1 MQFIDTHIHL
11 QDYKSNNAINII
23 TSAIQQ
29 GCDKMLCVSS
39 HPSDWGQI
47 SQLSNIYSQNLIP
60 VFGVHPWY
68 VKAVH
73 SEWKDILCEYLNKF
87 PNALLGECGI
97 DGLKPDVELQKQIFA
112 EHIKIAKEYN
122 KSLIIHSVKAVPLM
136 DEFWSELSQKF
147 VIHAFNGKKEFLNQ
161 VIKHGGYIGIGV
173 GLLKTNKAHEI
184 LPLIPKDK
192 LLLETDAPYQAQYPW
207 DIITLA
213 QQIATIL
220 NESIDSILQ
229 QTYANSLEFIK

>member
-11 QDYKSNNAINII
+11 QDYKSNNATNII
-23 TSAIQQ
+23 TSAIHK

-39 HPSDWGQI
+39 HPSDWAQI
-47 SQLSNIYSQNLIP
+47 SQLSKEYSQYIIP
-60 VFGVHPWY
+60 AFGIHPWY
-68 VKAVH
+68 VKTAP
-73 SEWKDILCEYLNKF
+73 SDWKDMLCEYVQKF
-87 PNALLGECGI
+87 PNSLIGECGV
-97 DGLKPDVELQKQIFA
+97 DGLKSDIELQKQMFL
-112 EHIKIAKEYN
+112 EHIKIAQEHN
-122 KSLIIHSVKAVPLM
+122 KPLIIHSVKAVSLM
-136 DEFWSELSQKF
+136 DEFWSKLSQKF

-161 VIKHGGYIGIGV
+161 VIKHGGYIGVGA
-173 GLLKTNKAHEI
+173 GLLKTNKAYDI

-207 DIITLA
+207 DIISHA